1 MKNYVNKMDV
11 FVKNDNGCKRERGA
25 VGWTLRGTTLLCR

>member
-11 FVKNDNGCKRERGA
+11 FVKNDNGFERERGA
-25 VGWTLRGTTLLCR
+25 VGWTLYGTALLCR